1 MNKMEIRE
9 ILNYLPH
16 RFPFLLIDRVLSCE
30 PGKNIVAIKNVA
42 INEPYFQGHFPGNP
56 VMPGVMIVESLAQA
70 AGVLSFLSQKRDSTQ
85 NLLYYFVGIDRARFK
100 KLVIPGD
107 QLKLNVTLL
116 RQVRGIAKFE
126 AIATVED
133 AVVTEAELLCT
144 IKEE

>member
-30 PGKNIVAIKNVA
+30 PGRNIVAIKNVA
-42 INEPYFQGHFPGNP
+42 VNEPYFQGHFPGNP

-107 QLKLNVTLL
+107 QLKLSVTLL
-116 RQVRGIAKFE
+116 RQVRGIAKFG